1 MNKTKNWL
9 FEKRSK
15 IEKPVDRFIKENL
28 KKRKFKKRGSK
39 LIKSE
44 VKKETLQLMSQ
55 KYKGS

>member
-28 KKRKFKKRGSK
+28 KKKK
-39 LIKSE
+39 L
-44 VKKETLQLMSQ
+44 
-55 KYKGS
+55 